1 MFHAYLKKK
10 SYIVDY
16 VYHIILL
23 EPAFYKPANKCYPI
37 SNTNRAKS
45 VNGNVTARY
54 VFNGEYKQI
63 VGFLLNAIKLKCLSN
78 TCEYS
83 FNGLMHPHQNQ
94 LQPTHFT
101 ADYARIETACY

>member
-1 MFHAYLKKK
+1 MEVLPLDMYLMEK
-10 SYIVDY
+10 I
-16 VYHIILL
+16 
-23 EPAFYKPANKCYPI
+23 
-37 SNTNRAKS
+37 
-45 VNGNVTARY
+45 
-54 VFNGEYKQI
+54 KQI
-63 VGFLLNAIKLKCLSN
+63 VGFLLNAIKLKCWSN